1 MLTAYQKDQILRC
14 IPDTSFPR
22 RVTILAI
29 EREVDDYDPVHQDVL
44 ASRKAVSPEYGGQ
57 QDRTPYLYGDT
68 HYNYQLKGQL
78 AIARN
83 LHELKDVER
92 RSTVRDNQCHCND
105 DHDLFTFV
113 HVRFVN

>member
-1 MLTAYQKDQILRC
+1 MLTAYQKEQILRC

-29 EREVDDYDPVHQDVL
+29 EREADDYDPVHQDVL

-83 LHELKDVER
+83 LHELKDVAEDR
-92 RSTVRDNQCHCND
+92 LYEIINVTAD